1 MDNAEKKRESLKQ
14 LTIENSNKYNE
25 KIYEIKQK
33 QKAERK
39 EKLEK
44 IYSKLEKMNIQ
55 QQKFLESKLQVVKHE
70 HEKITEINYLN
81 QLEKENKDM
90 SLKKKLDIST
100 KRRNKYLQDRINKVN
115 HRYRKTN
122 DIAEDLKDSLVNKI
136 ETNNNSSILD
146 VMEKKKNIEN
156 KIEFIKKVFNE
167 DFIWELF
174 EADYFDLDELSNLT
188 SLTRFELEKSKLRKE
203 KELIEKLYSQK
214 FKQRKNTSNTTTIVN
229 PTNNTGGTSTNIN
242 ETLYEYDEFVYNKE
256 DEYEDKH
263 SRSFSY
269 FNENDFLDIDYLFSN
284 NKKKK
289 NRKKKKKSKNT
300 NDKEIDGDDEIRRKI
315 MRQMNSISL
324 TDLRKP
330 QEIENENKMKKY
342 LVKSESNGQ
351 YIQSRLIVAPEDLN
365 VNTLNDQNN
374 TNNNNIN
381 NNNNNITSSP
391 NKNQNLSKKNSKDI
405 DSINKNSSN
414 NTPSKGNEKE
424 NSIKKSS
431 STGSNNQKEID
442 KEKIFH
448 GLIQASNLA
457 NSNPNNTITINDNN
471 IANILENNQITI
483 RWCKICNMIL
493 PNDQD
498 PNIHINKAE
507 HQKIKKEYSLSIQ
520 EEANVIMIFK
530 SIPGNINDELRNE
543 RVNAIKVR
551 AKKLKQKMSLK
562 AIKHENYFSYKQDF
576 PSVNKQRIQKLAF
589 DIEKQI
595 FPNIKDY
602 GTLENL
608 LKDLIKILEQN
619 IPNDLKLF
627 RQVKV
632 IFVLV
637 EVLKR
642 PPSCH
647 KSEIKSLGKIMELI
661 IKILLHFSVLP
672 ENRNYM
678 IEANRITV
686 IADLL
691 LWVLNKPTKIPLGI
705 SFLPDLIQIITT
717 HVKHKI
723 PFEIVSMKDDLLEYL
738 ILCNII
744 PKFKQKYH
752 NLNGTIDFTSGS
764 DSFSMV
770 LLKSLAMFEAITKQI
785 NINFLTKPV
794 YVKQTKINE
803 NILYMFEYSELI
815 GLVHLLYVLLL
826 SNGPIKPKEK
836 VNAQSKT
843 VISSSLV
850 AVKILNNICRI
861 DLNLVQN
868 LFVTPLNQE
877 QIQHVI
883 IYIVNY
889 SLEYLEQSD
898 EVKELLHETLLLVS
912 YLCLQNENF
921 QNVVNKGVVTIIQH
935 ICNLP
940 FSYFSEKLLKDI
952 LFPTLITMTYNNVRN
967 TKILSNEINL
977 KMLVMYFKEKIQ
989 LERIQEEDISEVS
1002 SSIYEGG
1009 NNNNNNINN
1018 RKIREEFLQGKISES
1033 KPSKAYSTTS
1043 SSKSTHDMVN
1053 GLSDFVI
1060 LSHRFPVELWEKAQE
1075 YYNTFDINKNNI

>member
-1 MDNAEKKRESLKQ
+1 MDNAEKKRESLKK

-203 KELIEKLYSQK
+203 KELIERLYSQK
-214 FKQRKNTSNTTTIVN
+214 FKQRKNTSITTTNVN

-242 ETLYEYDEFVYNKE
+242 ETLYEYDEFAYNKE
-256 DEYEDKH
+256 EEYEDKH

-342 LVKSESNGQ
+342 LVKSESNGK

-365 VNTLNDQNN
+365 VNTLNEQNN
-374 TNNNNIN
+374 TNNNNN
-381 NNNNNITSSP
+381 NNNNNLTSSP
-391 NKNQNLSKKNSKDI
+391 NKNQDISKKNSKEI
-405 DSINKNSSN
+405 ESINKNSSN

-424 NSIKKSS
+424 NTIKKSS

-483 RWCKICNMIL
+483 RWCKICNMI
-493 PNDQD
+493 
-498 PNIHINKAE
+498 
-507 HQKIKKEYSLSIQ
+507 
-520 EEANVIMIFK
+520 
-530 SIPGNINDELRNE
+530 
-543 RVNAIKVR
+543 
-551 AKKLKQKMSLK
+551 
-562 AIKHENYFSYKQDF
+562 F
-576 PSVNKQRIQKLAF
+576 PSSR
-589 DIEKQI
+589 
-595 FPNIKDY
+595 
-602 GTLENL
+602 
-608 LKDLIKILEQN
+608 
-619 IPNDLKLF
+619 
-627 RQVKV
+627 
-632 IFVLV
+632 
-637 EVLKR
+637 
-642 PPSCH
+642 
-647 KSEIKSLGKIMELI
+647 
-661 IKILLHFSVLP
+661 
-672 ENRNYM
+672 
-678 IEANRITV
+678 
-686 IADLL
+686 
-691 LWVLNKPTKIPLGI
+691 
-705 SFLPDLIQIITT
+705 
-717 HVKHKI
+717 
-723 PFEIVSMKDDLLEYL
+723 
-738 ILCNII
+738 
-744 PKFKQKYH
+744 
-752 NLNGTIDFTSGS
+752 
-764 DSFSMV
+764 
-770 LLKSLAMFEAITKQI
+770 
-785 NINFLTKPV
+785 
-794 YVKQTKINE
+794 
-803 NILYMFEYSELI
+803 
-815 GLVHLLYVLLL
+815 
-826 SNGPIKPKEK
+826 
-836 VNAQSKT
+836 
-843 VISSSLV
+843 
-850 AVKILNNICRI
+850 
-861 DLNLVQN
+861 
-868 LFVTPLNQE
+868 
-877 QIQHVI
+877 
-883 IYIVNY
+883 
-889 SLEYLEQSD
+889 
-898 EVKELLHETLLLVS
+898 
-912 YLCLQNENF
+912 
-921 QNVVNKGVVTIIQH
+921 
-935 ICNLP
+935 
-940 FSYFSEKLLKDI
+940 
-952 LFPTLITMTYNNVRN
+952 
-967 TKILSNEINL
+967 
-977 KMLVMYFKEKIQ
+977 
-989 LERIQEEDISEVS
+989 
-1002 SSIYEGG
+1002 
-1009 NNNNNNINN
+1009 
-1018 RKIREEFLQGKISES
+1018 
-1033 KPSKAYSTTS
+1033 
-1043 SSKSTHDMVN
+1043 
-1053 GLSDFVI
+1053 
-1060 LSHRFPVELWEKAQE
+1060 
-1075 YYNTFDINKNNI
+1075 